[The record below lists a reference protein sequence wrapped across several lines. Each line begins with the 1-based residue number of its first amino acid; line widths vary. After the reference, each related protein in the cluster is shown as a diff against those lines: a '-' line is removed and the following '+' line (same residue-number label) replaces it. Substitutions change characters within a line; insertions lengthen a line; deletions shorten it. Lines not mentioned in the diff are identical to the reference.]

1 MEWLPNTETILP
13 VEIADII
20 LRYDGFLNQ
29 NYQKQFF
36 NSYFAKNLT
45 KTAEDFNLKYANTA
59 QVLFDYLKDIIPGY
73 TPIQTRKAREWINGF
88 QDEFNTFITS
98 MSSYE
103 GGQPIL
109 SQFYAL
115 STIRQYDAQHT
126 PPYVMES
133 GRGHARKTR

>member
-59 QVLFDYLKDIIPGY
+59 QVLFDYLKDIIPG
-73 TPIQTRKAREWINGF
+73 
-88 QDEFNTFITS
+88 
-98 MSSYE
+98 
-103 GGQPIL
+103 
-109 SQFYAL
+109 
-115 STIRQYDAQHT
+115 
-126 PPYVMES
+126 
-133 GRGHARKTR
+133 